1 MKHKKLTMIVALVL
15 VVALAAGLG
24 IWATGETNVPT
35 VTYYDGSDGNG
46 ARFTFTHIGDG
57 SGTNLFPNFSNC
69 MPGDSLTQTIRVQA
83 DGENGVQGAKIYLR
97 AEIDGDASA
106 KEGSDISYNDVLDH
120 IGMTVSKD
128 GIVIA
133 SNKTAKLFSQL
144 DAADGLKS
152 NVFIAEVGPKT
163 DPVDL
168 DVTIDVDPAM
178 GNAFQEAAAHITFV
192 FSVEDNELNFHDI
205 PLMEL
210 IKQYGTP
217 LKITYLPKI
226 SQQINR
232 AKRMFNVAMAKVDY
246 KGSYNYCY
254 CTKSSHFSFVL
265 EEAMKNDIHLET
277 SSAYDIHIIN
287 ALYDGGIIDKDR
299 YIICNGFKRPQ
310 YVENI
315 AQLVNDGFSN
325 TIPVLDNKEELEL
338 FEDSFTKKCKVG
350 IRIACEEEPKFDF
363 YTSRLG
369 IRYNDIVDFY
379 KAKLRNSKKFQLKML
394 HFFINTGIKD
404 TAYYWNELSK
414 CMNVYCELKAICPE
428 LDSLNIGGG
437 FPIKNSLNFE
447 YDYEYLTEEIVA
459 QIKNICQ
466 RNGVEEPNIFTE
478 FGSFTVG
485 ESGAALYSIVNQKQQ
500 NDREN
505 WYMIDSSFITTLPD
519 TWGINQRYIML
530 AVNNWDK
537 EYQRVLLG
545 GLTCDSEDFYNSECH
560 TSAIFLPKLEAGN
573 TQYIGFFHTGAYQES
588 LGGFGGIQ
596 HCLIPAPKHIIIDRD
611 KSDNEYYTRLFA
623 KEQSYRSMLRILGY

>member
-1 MKHKKLTMIVALVL
+1 MKNKYKDLI
-15 VVALAAGLG
+15 
-24 IWATGETNVPT
+24 EQ
-35 VTYYDGSDGNG
+35 
-46 ARFTFTHIGDG
+46 TFD
-57 SGTNLFPNFSNC
+57 FPQ
-69 MPGDSLTQTIRVQA
+69 D
-83 DGENGVQGAKIYLR
+83 E
-97 AEIDGDASA
+97 
-106 KEGSDISYNDVLDH
+106 
-120 IGMTVSKD
+120 
-128 GIVIA
+128 
-133 SNKTAKLFSQL
+133 
-144 DAADGLKS
+144 
-152 NVFIAEVGPKT
+152 
-163 DPVDL
+163 
-168 DVTIDVDPAM
+168 
-178 GNAFQEAAAHITFV
+178 

-226 SQQINR
+226 SSQIAR

-246 KGSYNYCY
+246 KGAYNYCY

-265 EEAMKNDIHLET
+265 EEALKNDIHLET

-315 AQLVNDGFSN
+315 AQLVNDGFVN

-414 CMNVYCELKAICPE
+414 CMNVYCELKTVCPE

-447 YDYEYLTEEIVA
+447 YDYEYLTEEIIA

-466 RNGVEEPNIFTE
+466 RNDTEEPNIFTE

-485 ESGAALYSIVNQKQQ
+485 ESGASLYSIVNQKQQ

-560 TSAIFLPKLEAGN
+560 TSAIFLPKLEKGN

-596 HCLIPAPKHIIIDRD
+596 LLTRCIQRSRRNRIFHTIDLPSGTAAPGGRMIRPDPEK
-611 KSDNEYYTRLFA
+611 
-623 KEQSYRSMLRILGY
+623 